1 MYFSSLS
8 LIHPTNNKT
17 TIASIT
23 KLSTLESSIEATNIY
38 KSTTGKE
45 STQITH
51 ETYFSAR
58 IITTGDTSTSTE
70 IPTRED
76 TTPNETFIS
85 TTTSQTIT
93 EHNTSETKP
102 PITEELTKH
111 STTSPITGRKLLFL
125 IH

>member
-1 MYFSSLS
+1 LS